1 MIETNAKEV
10 WDMFESFEIKEMK
23 KALVSGL
30 KGAASEL
37 RKGVRKELKQA
48 IPNSNKKNPKYNDT
62 LAQGVRIT
70 KVKEMKGY
78 FQVYTTIASNR
89 KTGSGSFR
97 LHFLEGGTIQRTAY
111 LRKTNH
117 KPSFRG
123 QIKPYNFFDRA
134 LTTFR
139 PQQDKIIQNE
149 IDKAIIKINSK
160 KFK

>member
-10 WDMFESFEIKEMK
+10 WDMFESFETKEMK

-37 RKGVRKELKQA
+37 RKGVRKELKQS

-97 LHFLEGGTIQRTAY
+97 LHILEGGTTQRHAY
-111 LRKTNH
+111 IRSSNH
-117 KPSFRG
+117 RPAFRG

-134 LTTFR
+134 LATFR

-149 IDKAIIKINSK
+149 IDKAIKKINNK